1 MIWSTLPG
9 FGIFSQHAVT
19 TTETQHMLHSH
30 LCLLFC
36 LFVQRLLFF
45 KQFEQILLC
54 GSFFFFFSA
63 CSVNQHCIKFE
74 GQYTMYSHQRKKER
88 KKTRPRAEANLSS
101 LSFPS
106 FWHGF
111 SPFQIKYN
119 CFLTDQAWE
128 SDGGG
133 LQLAVKWE
141 VGRGV

>member
-1 MIWSTLPG
+1 MQSLQQRPNICFIPICVCCFVCLCSL
-9 FGIFSQHAVT
+9 FSFSSNLNKFYYVAV
-19 TTETQHMLHSH
+19 
-30 LCLLFC
+30 F
-36 LFVQRLLFF
+36 FVFF
-45 KQFEQILLC
+45 
-54 GSFFFFFSA
+54 A